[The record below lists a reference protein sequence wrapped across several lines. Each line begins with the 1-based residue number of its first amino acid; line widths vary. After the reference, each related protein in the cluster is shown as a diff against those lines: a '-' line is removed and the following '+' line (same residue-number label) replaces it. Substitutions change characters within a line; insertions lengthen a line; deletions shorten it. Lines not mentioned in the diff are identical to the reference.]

1 MLIFSLSDKQGG
13 EDMYNNNNVTLII
26 KQGDITE
33 EKTDAIVNPANSHLK
48 LGGGVAGAILKKGGF
63 EIQKECDK
71 IGFCPLGEA
80 VITTGGNLPAKYVIH
95 TVGPRYGIDPNPAES
110 LYNAVFNSLKIADIN
125 KLKSISLPAISTGI
139 FGYPL
144 NEAADIILKAIND
157 FVEANPENIKEIHLI
172 LFSNK
177 DLEAFK
183 R

>member
-1 MLIFSLSDKQGG
+1 MLIFSLSNIQGG
-13 EDMYNNNNVTLII
+13 KDMNDNNNVTVII

-33 EKTDAIVNPANSHLK
+33 EKTEVIVNPANSHLK

-63 EIQKECDK
+63 EIQKECDEF
-71 IGFCPLGEA
+71 GFCPLGEA

-95 TVGPRYGIDPNPAES
+95 TVGPRYDIDIESEES
-110 LYNAVFNSLKIADIN
+110 LYNAVFNSLKLADIN
-125 KLKSISLPAISTGI
+125 KLQSISLPAISTGI

-144 NEAADIILKAIND
+144 NEAADVILKAIDD
-157 FVEANPENIKEIHLI
+157 FVESKPEFIKEINLV